1 MDLNKIKIEYLRKI
15 LKASLNGQNY
25 STVFIK
31 ASFPLYD
38 LKDILEELKYEFNI
52 ENIIYFDVDYEKI
65 KSFYETNP
73 SDDEIEKFIPKYPIP
88 TGNMKVIILT
98 DDSTY
103 YSNYMSSEYTEDYID
118 DFIKFNSEL
127 FDIIS
132 TLENKITISACPNKE
147 WSKYLYGSQNRL
159 SDLWKIIN
167 SNIPDIDQSNIE
179 SRNMIERRNELNKMN
194 IRNLHFYTDLGTDFS
209 ISLNPSSIWVCY
221 PEELGGKANY
231 YNYPSYEIFTS
242 PNCYSGNGKIV
253 LSKKFKFFDEKVINS
268 ATLEFSKGKI
278 VSCVSDNDYFD
289 NIVKKRTFGLYRI
302 GEIALVAN
310 SSPLKYSDFYGTR
323 SLDENTACHFALGD
337 SIGDCI
343 GISEEKLAAKGPRY
357 YRYNTSDYHEDIVFG
372 NDSIVVEAE
381 TKQKQKVLLMEK
393 GEWKI

>member
-1 MDLNKIKIEYLRKI
+1 MDILNIIFEARVNDVATLCEEDKTNIEYHSNSS
-15 LKASLNGQNY
+15 A
-25 STVFIK
+25 
-31 ASFPLYD
+31 A
-38 LKDILEELKYEFNI
+38 
-52 ENIIYFDVDYEKI
+52 YEKI
-65 KSFYETNP
+65 EAFYKTNP
-73 SDDEIEKFIPKYPIP
+73 SEDEIEEFIPKYPIP
-88 TGNMKVIILT
+88 TGNMKLIILT

-118 DFIKFNSEL
+118 DLIKYNTEL
-127 FDIIS
+127 FDIIFA
-132 TLENKITISACPNKE
+132 LENKITISACPNKE

-159 SDLWKIIN
+159 SDLWKLIN

-221 PEELGGKANY
+221 PEELGSGANY

-242 PNCYSGNGKIV
+242 PNCYSGNGKII
-253 LSKKFKFFDEKVINS
+253 LSKKLKFYNDNIINS
-268 ATLEFSKGKI
+268 ATFEFSKGKI
-278 VSCVSDNDYFD
+278 VSCVSDNDDFD
-289 NIVKKRTFGLYRI
+289 NIVKANKYRLNRI

-310 SSPLKYSDFYGTR
+310 SSPLKYRDFYGTCL
-323 SLDENTACHFALGD
+323 LDENTACHFALGD